1 VSADPGRLR
10 LVIASAN
17 PDKAREMLEILRG
30 VLDERVEF
38 VARPEHLPAVE
49 EDGETLEENA
59 RRKAEAVR
67 SGTGLG
73 ALADDTGF
81 EVDALG
87 GLPGVRAARYAGPGG
102 VSADNIAKLLAALGD
117 AKDRR
122 ARFRTVALAILR
134 DGTELVATATLE
146 GTITMSPR
154 GEGGFGYDPVFVP
167 DSGDGRTLA
176 EMDAGAKH
184 EISHRGRALR
194 ALAGRLEAYLADPA
208 GRSAHREA

>member
-1 VSADPGRLR
+1 VSADSGRLR

-38 VARPEHLPAVE
+38 MARPEHLPAVE

-59 RRKAEAVR
+59 RLKVEAVR
-67 SGTGLG
+67 SATGIG

-87 GLPGVRAARYAGPGG
+87 GLPGVRAARYAGPDGNS
-102 VSADNIAKLLAALGD
+102 VANIAKLLAALGD
-117 AKDRR
+117 RKDRR
-122 ARFRTVALAILR
+122 ARFRTVALAILA
-134 DGTELVATATLE
+134 DGTELVASGTLE
-146 GTITMSPR
+146 GAITMVPR
-154 GEGGFGYDPVFVP
+154 GTGGFGYDPVFIP

-194 ALAGRLEAYLADPA
+194 ALAGRLEEYLADPT
-208 GRSAHREA
+208 G

>member
-1 VSADPGRLR
+1 VSADSGHLR

-38 VARPEHLPAVE
+38 MARPEHLPAVE

-59 RRKAEAVR
+59 RLKAEAVR
-67 SGTGLG
+67 AATGIG
-73 ALADDTGF
+73 ALADDTGL

-87 GLPGVRAARYAGPGG
+87 GLPGVRAARYAGPDGN
-102 VSADNIAKLLAALGD
+102 SAANIAKLLTALGD
-117 AKDRR
+117 RKDRR
-122 ARFRTVALAILR
+122 ARFRTVALAILA
-134 DGTELVATATLE
+134 DGTELVAAGTLE
-146 GTITMSPR
+146 GTIAMGPR
-154 GEGGFGYDPVFVP
+154 GAGGFGYDPVFLP

-176 EMDAGAKH
+176 EMNAGAKH

-194 ALAGRLEAYLADPA
+194 ALAGRLEEYLADPT
-208 GRSAHREA
+208 G

>member
-1 VSADPGRLR
+1 MSADSGRLR
-10 LVIASAN
+10 LVLASAN
-17 PDKAREMLEILRG
+17 PDKAREMLEILRA

-38 VARPEHLPAVE
+38 MARPEHLPAVE

-59 RRKAEAVR
+59 RLKAEAVR
-67 SGTGLG
+67 AATGIG

-87 GLPGVRAARYAGPGG
+87 GLPGVRAARYAGPDGN
-102 VSADNIAKLLAALGD
+102 SAANIAKLLAALGD
-117 AKDRR
+117 RKDRR
-122 ARFRTVALAILR
+122 ARFRTVAVAILA
-134 DGTELVATATLE
+134 DGTELVATGTLE
-146 GTITMSPR
+146 GAITMVPR
-154 GEGGFGYDPVFVP
+154 GTGGFGYDPVFIP

-194 ALAGRLEAYLADPA
+194 ALAGRLEEYLADPT
-208 GRSAHREA
+208 G

>member
-1 VSADPGRLR
+1 MSADSGRLR

-38 VARPEHLPAVE
+38 MARPEHLPAVE

-59 RRKAEAVR
+59 RLKVEAVR
-67 SGTGLG
+67 SATGIG

-87 GLPGVRAARYAGPGG
+87 GLPGVRAARYAGPDGNS
-102 VSADNIAKLLAALGD
+102 VANIAKLLAALGD
-117 AKDRR
+117 RKDRR
-122 ARFRTVALAILR
+122 ARFRTVALAILA
-134 DGTELVATATLE
+134 DGTELVASGTLE
-146 GTITMSPR
+146 GAITMVPR
-154 GEGGFGYDPVFVP
+154 GTGGFGYDPVFIP

-194 ALAGRLEAYLADPA
+194 ALAGRLEEYLADPT
-208 GRSAHREA
+208 G

>member
-1 VSADPGRLR
+1 LR
-10 LVIASAN
+10 LVLASAN
-17 PDKAREMLEILRG
+17 PDKAREMLEILRA

-38 VARPEHLPAVE
+38 MARPEHLPAVE

-59 RRKAEAVR
+59 RLKAEAVR
-67 SGTGLG
+67 AATGIG

-87 GLPGVRAARYAGPGG
+87 GLPGVRAARYAGPDGNS
-102 VSADNIAKLLAALGD
+102 VANIAKLLAALGD
-117 AKDRR
+117 RKDRR
-122 ARFRTVALAILR
+122 ARFRTVAVAILA
-134 DGTELVATATLE
+134 DGTELVATGTLE
-146 GTITMSPR
+146 GAITMVPR
-154 GEGGFGYDPVFVP
+154 GTGGFGYDPVFIP

-194 ALAGRLEAYLADPA
+194 ALAGRLEEYLADPT
-208 GRSAHREA
+208 G

>member
-1 VSADPGRLR
+1 MSADSGRLR

-38 VARPEHLPAVE
+38 MARPEHLPAVE

-59 RRKAEAVR
+59 RLKAEAVR
-67 SGTGLG
+67 AATGIG

-87 GLPGVRAARYAGPGG
+87 GLPGVRAARYAGPDGN
-102 VSADNIAKLLAALGD
+102 SAANIAKLLAALGD
-117 AKDRR
+117 RKDRR
-122 ARFRTVALAILR
+122 ARFRTVALAILA
-134 DGTELVATATLE
+134 DGTEIVATGTLE
-146 GTITMSPR
+146 GTISMGPR
-154 GEGGFGYDPVFVP
+154 GAGGFGYDPVFLP

-176 EMDAGAKH
+176 EMDTGAKH

-194 ALAGRLEAYLADPA
+194 TLAGRLEEYLADPT
-208 GRSAHREA
+208 G